1 MSYTDII
8 YELRGGHP
16 AQCDF
21 CGQEYNEHRYPV
33 AEEADQWACN
43 ECLERWEKQDL
54 EAELE
59 EKKQNILAGEQVVND
74 DDKGYQIGTQEAYD
88 EFVKKRNGG

>member
-16 AQCDF
+16 DQCDF
-21 CGQEYNEHRYPV
+21 CGQEYTNERQPIP
-33 AEEADQWACN
+33 EEAGEWACSD
-43 ECLERWEKQDL
+43 CYARWEK
-54 EAELE
+54 EYLE